1 MEGLTLHL
9 TATHCIS
16 LQRTATHCNTGRPAH
31 AAASPATCISKM
43 YATHCNSL
51 QALHLPATHCNT
63 LQLIATHCNTLQ
75 QRKTCACCRVIRNV
89 RFKNVRNSLILT
101 TPHYISLQFTTSHCN
116 SLHLTATHCNSLQLT
131 ATHCNKEDLRM
142 LSQYAFQ
149 KGTHHTATHY
159 NALQLTA
166 SHCESLQLTATH
178 CNTLQHTATKEDL
191 RMLPRHPQRAFRKF
205 IHIID
210 HACVFGFFE
219 FVRALHAGDTHDAF
233 IFMEL
238 CSLICET

>member
-1 MEGLTLHL
+1 VAFLNLRVWEKVEGLTLHL

-131 ATHCNKEDLRM
+131 ATHCN
-142 LSQYAFQ
+142 
-149 KGTHHTATHY
+149 
-159 NALQLTA
+159 
-166 SHCESLQLTATH
+166 SLQQRRPAHAVAICISKRYAPHCNSLQRTAAHCIALRVLATH
-178 CNTLQHTATKEDL
+178 CNTLQHTATHCNKGRPAHAAASPATCVSKIYSYHRPRL
-191 RMLPRHPQRAFRKF
+191 RLW
-205 IHIID
+205 
-210 HACVFGFFE
+210 
-219 FVRALHAGDTHDAF
+219 L
-233 IFMEL
+233 L
-238 CSLICET
+238 